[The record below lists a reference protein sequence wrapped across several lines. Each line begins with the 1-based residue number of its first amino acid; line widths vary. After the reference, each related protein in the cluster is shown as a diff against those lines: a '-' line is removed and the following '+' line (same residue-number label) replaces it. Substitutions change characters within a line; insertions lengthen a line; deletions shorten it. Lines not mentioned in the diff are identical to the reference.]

1 MRPPSAGILL
11 TLLSGGVPLTETMFV
26 SAKEFVTADEHPTG
40 VKPLGHYHTEND
52 PWGPIVYQDRSSKPK
67 VRVLIHWYDGSV
79 DEEVYNS
86 PTEGKMRYQ
95 NLRAL
100 LDDGLT
106 YNVKDVTMEVI
117 G

>member
-1 MRPPSAGILL
+1 M
-11 TLLSGGVPLTETMFV
+11 TEALFL
-26 SAKEFVTADEHPTG
+26 SAKEFTVTADEHPTG
-40 VKPLGHYHTEND
+40 VKPLGHYHTEYD
-52 PWGPIVYQDRSSKPK
+52 PWGPIVYPDRSSRPK

-100 LDDGLT
+100 LDGGLT